1 METAVTESADRG
13 AEQEKQPTAARGEP
27 QSSDAKEDTEQT
39 QSATKR
45 ATNQLAL

>member
-1 METAVTESADRG
+1 MEAAVRESADKG
-13 AEQEKQPTAARGEP
+13 AEREEQPTAARGEP
-27 QSSDAKEDTEQT
+27 QSSDAKKDTEQT